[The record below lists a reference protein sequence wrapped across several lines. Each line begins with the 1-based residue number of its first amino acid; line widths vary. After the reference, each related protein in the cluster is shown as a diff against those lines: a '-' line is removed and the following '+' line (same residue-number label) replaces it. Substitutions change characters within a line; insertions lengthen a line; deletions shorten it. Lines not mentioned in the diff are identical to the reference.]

1 MCVHECVG
9 HSPCSVTPP
18 SSPFLP
24 TEIALAL
31 TYVRV
36 QISPCPLPKACTSS
50 PNLFLLL
57 ETAPAAPHLAAMP
70 RPLPTRSSTRPHPHN
85 RLHPHR
91 AARQPTAWAARVVT
105 VMSIGPTST
114 HPLAW
119 ADLAWMSTTVL
130 LSSESA
136 FLRAGPHDK
145 PRPHLN
151 SPHTWPRS
159 IITFTR
165 SLDLFW
171 WIVALQALSG
181 HSQCKQTGGLFSIY
195 LLFALFFKECQMYM
209 LLWLMG
215 VREGKGGRG

>member
-1 MCVHECVG
+1 MHSFTVSSQWFVCVSMCVHECAG

-57 ETAPAAPHLAAMP
+57 ETAPAAPRQAVMP
-70 RPLPTRSSTRPHPHN
+70 RPLPTRSSTRPHPHS
-85 RLHPHR
+85 RPRPHR
-91 AARQPTAWAARVVT
+91 AALQPTAWAARAVSAMIT
-105 VMSIGPTST
+105 GPTST

-119 ADLAWMSTTVL
+119 AGPAWMSATVR

-145 PRPHLN
+145 PRPT
-151 SPHTWPRS
+151 STAPT
-159 IITFTR
+159 
-165 SLDLFW
+165 LDLGPSS
-171 WIVALQALSG
+171 LS
-181 HSQCKQTGGLFSIY
+181 HVLSICSD
-195 LLFALFFKECQMYM
+195 ES
-209 LLWLMG
+209 
-215 VREGKGGRG
+215 

>member
-1 MCVHECVG
+1 MFVCECAG
-9 HSPCSVTPP
+9 HSPSSVTPP

-57 ETAPAAPHLAAMP
+57 ETAPAAPRPVATLH
-70 RPLPTRSSTRPHPHN
+70 PLPTRSSTRPHPRN
-85 RLHPHR
+85 RLRPHR
-91 AARQPTAWAARVVT
+91 AARQPTAWAARAASAT
-105 VMSIGPTST
+105 SSDPTST
-114 HPLAW
+114 HPSVWAGPAW
-119 ADLAWMSTTVL
+119 TSATVR

-136 FLRAGPHDK
+136 FPRVGQHDK
-145 PRPHLN
+145 PHPLLN

-165 SLDLFW
+165 SL
-171 WIVALQALSG
+171 
-181 HSQCKQTGGLFSIY
+181 SICSD
-195 LLFALFFKECQMYM
+195 ES
-209 LLWLMG
+209 
-215 VREGKGGRG
+215 

>member
-1 MCVHECVG
+1 MCVHECTG

-57 ETAPAAPHLAAMP
+57 ETAPAAPRLAAMP
-70 RPLPTRSSTRPHPHN
+70 RPLPTHSSTRPHLCN
-85 RLHPHR
+85 RFCPHR
-91 AARQPTAWAARVVT
+91 AARQLTAWAVRAVSVT
-105 VMSIGPTST
+105 STGLTST

-119 ADLAWMSTTVL
+119 AGLAWTSATVR

-151 SPHTWPRS
+151 SPHTWPWS
-159 IITFTR
+159 INTFSR

-171 WIVALQALSG
+171 WIEALQALSS
-181 HSQCKQTGGLFSIY
+181 HTQCKQTGGLFFN
-195 LLFALFFKECQMYM
+195 LLVFCS
-209 LLWLMG
+209 LL
-215 VREGKGGRG
+215 